1 MAELSSEK
9 RSKRK
14 RSSFPNVSGVIS
26 EEHSSATVV
35 SPTLSPASSKLDVD
49 IESVSSSPKKSK
61 EGKKTS
67 KQKLKP
73 VNRKAT
79 KSNSPEVMGM
89 ATRRTPVKLF
99 KSSQP
104 QHGRKRVSNRQ
115 SVGVQKSPGE
125 VPNKKNPAD
134 TDTIHKE
141 KSLELDSVEVV
152 DDLRI
157 NTHLEDVVPATVD
170 LNEDNYHKNH
180 TAPISM
186 ETPLNA
192 AINLSQQLDEVHPQ
206 MIKEVEKFQAE
217 KNSKEPEKLMEI
229 ICPETLTQPHITVE
243 DAPVDPRSVL
253 IEKSADD
260 KEDSEDIVMGANR
273 ESNCLVLPTLR
284 ESPTSP
290 ICSSVPSN
298 CTENPH
304 EPIISLTSECTLNLC
319 EQRLSEEPSTATP
332 VESSPA
338 NCVETASPFLEQ
350 KIAQKSS
357 SHNAIASKEKVKQST
372 NSNLKNYLRLRN
384 LNAVSPKT
392 KNVSVSV
399 EKQGSVTNLE
409 SHANSD
415 RQHLKLQ
422 QAKIVIHREFVNKV
436 MEELTESEIIDLYS
450 Q

>member
-26 EEHSSATVV
+26 EEQSLATVV

-141 KSLELDSVEVV
+141 KSFELDSVEVV
-152 DDLRI
+152 GDLRI
-157 NTHLEDVVPATVD
+157 NTHVEDVVPAAVD
-170 LNEDNYHKNH
+170 LNEDDYHKNH
-180 TAPISM
+180 STNQVSDKDTAPISM

-192 AINLSQQLDEVHPQ
+192 AINISQQLDEVHPQ

-217 KNSKEPEKLMEI
+217 KNSKEPEK
-229 ICPETLTQPHITVE
+229 
-243 DAPVDPRSVL
+243 
-253 IEKSADD
+253 
-260 KEDSEDIVMGANR
+260 
-273 ESNCLVLPTLR
+273 
-284 ESPTSP
+284 
-290 ICSSVPSN
+290 
-298 CTENPH
+298 
-304 EPIISLTSECTLNLC
+304 
-319 EQRLSEEPSTATP
+319 
-332 VESSPA
+332 
-338 NCVETASPFLEQ
+338 
-350 KIAQKSS
+350 
-357 SHNAIASKEKVKQST
+357 
-372 NSNLKNYLRLRN
+372 
-384 LNAVSPKT
+384 
-392 KNVSVSV
+392 
-399 EKQGSVTNLE
+399 
-409 SHANSD
+409 
-415 RQHLKLQ
+415 
-422 QAKIVIHREFVNKV
+422 
-436 MEELTESEIIDLYS
+436 
-450 Q
+450 